1 MKSGVRKWSEEMDAS
16 TAFEQKKDE
25 LREKIASA
33 QDMQAAQLSAVMTL
47 EQIAAMLM
55 QDENDPLARQRQ
67 QAVMALCK
75 RAPAFLRAA
84 RAEGQLLLVPRQEEK
99 NLRGAKR
106 GMAGIGA
113 ALLALLAVLE
123 IIDGRWGF
131 ALVQAAGGALLAL
144 GCYRGMPAAPAQ
156 EAKAQGVLHVDAEA
170 LVRAV
175 GELCQA
181 ADICVSDLAL
191 LEREGAAA
199 RLSGTADE
207 AMLDLL
213 VSLMEAKATGREDVA
228 MRSLDQAETY
238 LRMLGVEPVFY
249 DRANPDCARLFDL
262 LPTLSGERTIR
273 PALLRDGRV
282 LRRGV
287 AACAG
292 ATAKG
297 AKA

>member
-1 MKSGVRKWSEEMDAS
+1 MDAS
-16 TAFEQKKDE
+16 VAFEQKKDE
-25 LREKIASA
+25 LKQKIAAA

-47 EQIAAMLM
+47 EQVAATLM
-55 QDENDPLARQRQ
+55 QDESDPLARQRQ
-67 QAVMALCK
+67 QAVMALVK
-75 RAPAFLRAA
+75 RAPAFLRSA
-84 RAEGQLLLVPRQEEK
+84 RAEGQLLLVPRQEENQGGK
-99 NLRGAKR
+99 SLRGAKR
-106 GMAGIGA
+106 GMAGVGA
-113 ALLALLAVLE
+113 ALLALLAVIEL
-123 IIDGRWGF
+123 IDGRWGL
-131 ALVQAAGGALLAL
+131 AAVQAAGGALLAL
-144 GCYRGMPAAPAQ
+144 GLYRSAPAAPAQ
-156 EAKAQGVLHVDAEA
+156 EARAQGVLRVDGEA

-181 ADICVSDLAL
+181 ADVCVSDLAL

-249 DRANPDCARLFDL
+249 DRANPDHARLFDL

-273 PALLRDGRV
+273 PALLREGRV

-287 AACAG
+287 AACESARR
-292 ATAKG
+292 AAKG
-297 AKA
+297 A

>member
-1 MKSGVRKWSEEMDAS
+1 MDAS
-16 TAFEQKKDE
+16 VAFEQKKDE

-55 QDENDPLARQRQ
+55 QDESDPLARQRQ
-67 QAVMALCK
+67 QAVMALAK

-99 NLRGAKR
+99 SLRGAKW
-106 GMAGIGA
+106 GMAAAGA

-144 GCYRGMPAAPAQ
+144 GLYKGMPAAPAQ
-156 EAKAQGVLHVDAEA
+156 EAKAQGVLSVDEEA

-249 DRANPDCARLFDL
+249 DRANPESARLFDL

-297 AKA
+297 A